1 MCITLIFLQI
11 IDRLEDKTKKKM
23 REVPLP
29 LPRFGSR
36 LPLNG
41 MFSLAWSKYRL
52 GAMPIHRRNN
62 HIVQC
67 ERLQPPGETT
77 LQGIKI
83 T

>member
-1 MCITLIFLQI
+1 MCIYPHIPTNNGPGE
-11 IDRLEDKTKKKM
+11 RKKRKKM
-23 REVPLP
+23 REVPSP
-29 LPRFGSR
+29 LTRFRSR

-62 HIVQC
+62 HSVQC